1 MDIITQL
8 SRNYAMRRI
17 ACIAILLTMSLLL
30 AACVRDPEN
39 IQNTQNRA
47 TEDTI
52 AMGTV
57 TEDIETF
64 DATIGSETLSNSS
77 SEYGVMQEIVDS
89 YGFPFHF
96 RMTEGMEMTKVSV
109 FSDHAERDW
118 MSNNSSTLYEHLA
131 WSIIEDHLTISG
143 EWEEEFIIDIDSGT
157 LTSLSTQKVYKL
169 AVHDGD
175 DFKWYTDLPD
185 E

>member
-8 SRNYAMRRI
+8 SRNYAIRRI
-17 ACIAILLTMSLLL
+17 VCIVILLTMPLLL
-30 AACVRDPEN
+30 VACVREPEN

-47 TEDTI
+47 
-52 AMGTV
+52 

-77 SEYGVMQEIVDS
+77 SEYGVVQEIVDS
-89 YGFPFHF
+89 YGFPFYF
-96 RMTEGMEMTKVSV
+96 RMTEGMEMTEVSV
-109 FSDHAERDW
+109 FSDHAERVW

-131 WSIIEDHLTISG
+131 WSIIEDHLTILG

-169 AVHDGD
+169 VVHDGD
-175 DFKWYTDLPD
+175 DFKWYTDNKAD
-185 E
+185 

>member
-8 SRNYAMRRI
+8 SKNYAMRHI
-17 ACIAILLTMSLLL
+17 VCIVILLTMPLLL
-30 AACVRDPEN
+30 AACVREPEN

-47 TEDTI
+47 
-52 AMGTV
+52 

-89 YGFPFHF
+89 YGFPFYF

-109 FSDHAERDW
+109 FSDHAERVW